1 MKGLALRPVVALLI
15 VFAIFLSTQALPGR
29 GAALPAM
36 AQQDTSDQSTTDVT
50 YRDPEANLP
59 YLFAVYTVTWVAFFA
74 YLYYLSQ
81 RQQNLRRELEELREA
96 LSEREGQA
104 EGPRHRGIG

>member
-15 VFAIFLSTQALPGR
+15 VFAIFLSTPALSGKDV
-29 GAALPAM
+29 ALPAM

-59 YLFAVYTVTWVAFFA
+59 YLFAVYAITWVVFFA

-96 LSEREGQA
+96 LSERDDQA
-104 EGPRHRGIG
+104 GGPAHRGMG